1 MPFEMYSEV
10 ILTRDVDGHG
20 LRAGDVGIAVERH
33 IGHGLAEEGYSVE
46 FFDLTGNTV
55 SVVCL
60 PEGALRKPT
69 GADRPAARVL
79 RS

>member
-1 MPFEMYSEV
+1 MPFELYSEV

-20 LRAGDVGIAVERH
+20 LRAGDVGTVVERH
-33 IGHGLAEEGYSVE
+33 SGRGVAEEGYSVE

-60 PEGALRKPT
+60 PAGALRTPT
-69 GADRPAARVL
+69 TADRPAARVL